1 MATEEDIDDD
11 IDTIFRYCGF
21 AGVNNRI
28 SITQDG
34 FESFEDFTK
43 VNDRISIA
51 QDGFESSEDIMSQ
64 LYHS

>member
-11 IDTIFRYCGF
+11 IDTILRYCGF

-28 SITQDG
+28 SIAQDG
-34 FESFEDFTK
+34 FESFEDIAE

-51 QDGFESSEDIMSQ
+51 QDGF
-64 LYHS
+64 